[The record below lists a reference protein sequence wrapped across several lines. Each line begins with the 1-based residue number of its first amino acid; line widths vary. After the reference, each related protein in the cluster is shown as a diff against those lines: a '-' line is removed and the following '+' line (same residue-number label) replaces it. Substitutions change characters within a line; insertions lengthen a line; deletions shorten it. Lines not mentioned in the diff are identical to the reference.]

1 MQGQQVF
8 GMKVGLVFDV
18 TSENGG
24 LISLGR
30 DAKNGGRGGATYML
44 YVKAV

>member
-1 MQGQQVF
+1 MF
-8 GMKVGLVFDV
+8 NEV

-24 LISLGR
+24 LLSLGR